1 MDVLTKMSN
10 RITKRLLTLDI
21 IKLEEIQERMLR
33 EAEYHKQLIEENP
46 DTEDPNWI
54 DHTYFM
60 YLYQDMA
67 KTIEKAMYR
76 MEDIKDN
83 YND

>member
-1 MDVLTKMSN
+1 MDALTKMSN

-21 IKLEEIQERMLR
+21 IKLEDIRSRLLN
-33 EAEYHKQLIEENP
+33 EANYHEGCIEENP

-60 YLYQDMA
+60 YMYQDMA

-76 MEDIKDN
+76 MEDIKDR

>member
-1 MDVLTKMSN
+1 MDALTKMSN

-21 IKLEEIQERMLR
+21 MKLEDIRTRLLN
-33 EAEYHKQLIEENP
+33 EANYHEGCIDNGVDTDSP
-46 DTEDPNWI
+46 DWV

-60 YLYQDMA
+60 YMYQDMA